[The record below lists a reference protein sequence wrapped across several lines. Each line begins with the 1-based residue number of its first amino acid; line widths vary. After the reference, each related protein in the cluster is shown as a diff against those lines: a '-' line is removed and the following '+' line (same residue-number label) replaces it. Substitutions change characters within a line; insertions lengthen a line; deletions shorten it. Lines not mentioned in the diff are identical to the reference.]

1 MIVSEVRKIETEEKI
16 MAAIYDFTLTSG
28 MGEEVNLKD
37 FE

>member
-1 MIVSEVRKIETEEKI
+1 MFETEEKI

-28 MGEEVNLKD
+28 KGEEVNLKD